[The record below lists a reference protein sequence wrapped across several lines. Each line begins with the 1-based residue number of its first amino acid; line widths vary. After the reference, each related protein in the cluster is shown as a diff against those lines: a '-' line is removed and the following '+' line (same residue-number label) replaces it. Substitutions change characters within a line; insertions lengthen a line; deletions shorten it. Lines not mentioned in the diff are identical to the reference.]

1 MRGVVCVCPLVA
13 STCQRITSFYRLTTV
28 EVGTEPESSLYKLTS
43 YTIGK
48 IIFSAFQWYNL
59 SIFISWAKKVIKQ
72 NVKLNQHFLIIHYDR
87 FLPNISALTTN
98 FQNLF
103 APLKSSFLG
112 RSLWVN
118 SISLLLLNIGLI
130 IKFIP
135 KIYLF
140 RKKFLNF
147 HL

>member
-72 NVKLNQHFLIIHYDR
+72 NVKLSRHFLIIHYGKKCTEPGSSLYKLTSYTIGKII
-87 FLPNISALTTN
+87 FSAFQLYNLPIFISWA
-98 FQNLF
+98 
-103 APLKSSFLG
+103 
-112 RSLWVN
+112 
-118 SISLLLLNIGLI
+118 
-130 IKFIP
+130 
-135 KIYLF
+135 
-140 RKKFLNF
+140 KKVI
-147 HL
+147 